1 MPKLKIRETFWEE
14 LAHFVEFNILLLS
27 KNNDEKYHMFY
38 DEIYRKFKVNLSFEK
53 YQNLN

>member
-1 MPKLKIRETFWEE
+1 MPKLKVRETFWEE
-14 LAHFVEFNILLLS
+14 LAHFIEFNILLLS
-27 KNNDEKYHMFY
+27 KNNDEKYHMLY